1 MTMTAETPPRPRLPR
16 WRRRPTAAPEP
27 EAVPHR
33 RPAPP
38 PRRLRGIAFVA
49 VLFAGLSLLLAPSAA
64 AGPEC
69 PDFILEPTIECP
81 GVPPEPPPPPEEWMD
96 TPPVPPA
103 PPPPVPMPPPDPN
116 PNPQPGVRC
125 LVAVANTPYVVLP
138 ANRPAGNFVYTVD
151 FCLDS
156 VGQIVSAAA
165 RDPRLR
171 EPQPILDP
179 QFGTLR
185 QTGAEVFGDTIRP
198 GEPARNSVSYVGELR
213 FTYDPPGSAPLQAYR
228 DVLRFR
234 VGFGG
239 VTSQSPPELER
250 TI

>member
-1 MTMTAETPPRPRLPR
+1 M
-16 WRRRPTAAPEP
+16 
-27 EAVPHR
+27 PHR
-33 RPAPP
+33 HPAPP
-38 PRRLRGIAFVA
+38 TRRLRRGITFAA
-49 VLFAGLSLLLAPSAA
+49 VLFAGLSLLLAPPVAA
-64 AGPEC
+64 SPEC

-81 GVPPEPPPPPEEWMD
+81 GIPPDVPPPPPEEWMD

-138 ANRPAGNFVYTVD
+138 VNLPAGNFVYTVD

-156 VGQIVSAAA
+156 VGQIVSASA

-171 EPQPILDP
+171 PPQPNLDP
-179 QFGTLR
+179 RFGTLT
-185 QTGAEVFGDTIRP
+185 QAFASVDGDTIRP
-198 GEPARNSVSYVGELR
+198 GEPARNSVSYVGVLT